1 MPASTPNS
9 TPAPGVNATRLAA
22 LHLLCAMGWKYV
34 TPQACLVRR
43 GGNRGLLLEDS
54 LLEFLR
60 VRRFSFQ
67 DQSCALSNTALA
79 SVLASLKALQNWPGD
94 NHRLYDMLK
103 DGVDVMELIPNQ
115 QAQSISVPLIDWQNQ
130 RANLFEVTQQ
140 LALPGQAGE
149 FDIVCFINGIPV
161 CAMLASDVAASV
173 LVRQHCQW
181 QGMEPGRVPSLYLFA
196 QVLLALGGEDG
207 RYASILSGEKFW
219 TRWNEEEMP
228 LASLQRLRRTPL
240 PAETATALLADL
252 APAQRQAVRSQWSL
266 QEATDAPVFT
276 AAEQLLCG
284 LLLPER
290 LLAYLDWAVAREQR
304 SSKRVARSHQFFAVR
319 ALLARLSQHLP
330 GASPKELGARAGGVL
345 WHTTGSGKSLTMIF
359 LLQALQRDPVL
370 RECRVIVVT
379 DRLDLQDQLASSFL
393 KHGIFGERDVYGLD
407 RDTTL
412 RAQSGKELAQMIG
425 GNRSKLMF
433 AMLHKFNGALMQEV
447 CRNPSDKIIVLVDEA
462 HRSHGGELH
471 ARMRRVLKRA
481 AFVAFTGTPL
491 LKHEKTRLQFGPILH
506 RYTMQRALAEQ
517 MITPL
522 LYEERQA
529 QLVLDPQRLQLW
541 FDRAGLNAQ
550 QQANSLRALARK
562 PLLQSALARIEMI
575 AWDIAL
581 HFNTTIKQTGSGLK
595 GLVATS
601 SKQDAV
607 RYHYY
612 LQQTGLVSS
621 AVLISPPEP
630 DDDAVPPDVAGPP
643 TVSAWWQAHVGK
655 QRASYEARCL
665 KQYAEAGQ
673 LDLLIVVDRLLTGF
687 DQPRA
692 GVLYLDKSLQ
702 QHGLLQAIA
711 RVNRLHEAKRFGLL
725 VDYRQNL
732 RPLDTALQAYQALAQ
747 EQEQEQEPVQ
757 AQMQAQLLDYEPE
770 DLADLYQAQAQQVA
784 RLPQLL
790 RQLEQCFPP
799 EAGDV
804 LAQYRQALWPQYV
817 SLAGS
822 RIDQRQGLRETFF
835 SVLGE
840 FAACLRLAWVA
851 QTQLAEA
858 ETAAGL
864 PLMHYQQRLEF
875 FIELAQLV
883 RHDLEKQ
890 LDPASPILL
899 AGPDSA
905 SAPPDGQAAGFVGQ
919 AVGDVPAAADRPTG
933 ADSLVYRTRA
943 SAEAQ
948 AVWLRDHAVQAL
960 EVRQMRSQYVLPAGG
975 SVPLPEHWSAEQIR
989 SELDMLRTR
998 ITKRIDVDLD
1008 DDPYAQQELGRRLQ
1022 QSLADLNAAQP
1033 LARYRTLQQLE
1044 HSVLQREVPGVPQV
1058 LAGQRIASACYGV
1071 FLLQL
1076 GQEALTQLS
1085 EEQQTGLLQLAQ
1097 WVQQEAKSLHL
1108 AAADVERNVSQ
1119 HLNKHL
1125 FTLVGATRA
1134 VAITRRIVQLLASH
1148 LRFIS

>member
-1 MPASTPNS
+1 MPASTSNS
-9 TPAPGVNATRLAA
+9 TPTPGVNTTRLAA
-22 LHLLCAMGWKYV
+22 LQLLCAMGWKYV
-34 TPQACLVRR
+34 TPQACLARR
-43 GGNRGLLLEDS
+43 GGSRGLLLEDS

-60 VRRFSFQ
+60 ARRFSFQ

-94 NHRLYDMLK
+94 NHRLYAMLK

-140 LALPGQAGE
+140 LALPGQPGE

-252 APAQRQAVRSQWSL
+252 APAQRQAVRSQWSV

-276 AAEQLLCG
+276 PAEQLLCG

-330 GASPKELGARAGGVL
+330 GASAKELGARAGGVV

-393 KHGIFGERDVYGLD
+393 KHGVFAADKTYGLG

-425 GNRSKLMF
+425 SNRSTLMF
-433 AMLHKFNGALMQEV
+433 TLLHKFNGALMQEV

-529 QLVLDPQRLQLW
+529 QLVLDPERLQHW
-541 FDRAGLNAQ
+541 FAHAGLNAA
-550 QQANSLRALARK
+550 QQAHSLRALARK

-581 HFNTTIKQTGSGLK
+581 HFNTTIKQTGAGLK
-595 GLVATS
+595 GLVAAS

-665 KQYAEAGQ
+665 KQYAEPGQ

-747 EQEQEQEPVQ
+747 VHAQAQVQ
-757 AQMQAQLLDYEPE
+757 AQLDDYEPE

-784 RLPQLL
+784 RVPQLL

-804 LAQYRQALWPQYV
+804 LAQYRQALWPQHV
-817 SLAGS
+817 SGAGA
-822 RIDQRQGLRETFF
+822 RIDLRQGLRETFF

-851 QTQLAEA
+851 QTQLAVA
-858 ETAAGL
+858 ENAAGS
-864 PLMHYQQRLEF
+864 PLLHYQQRLEF

-890 LDPASPILL
+890 FDPASPILL
-899 AGPDSA
+899 TGPGS
-905 SAPPDGQAAGFVGQ
+905 SNVPHDGQPAGFIGLDMGE
-919 AVGDVPAAADRPTG
+919 APAAAGIGTDLPQA
-933 ADSLVYRTRA
+933 ADSLVYRMRTG
-943 SAEAQ
+943 AERQ
-948 AVWLRDHAVQAL
+948 AAWLRDHAVQAL

-1044 HSVLQREVPGVPQV
+1044 HSVLQRQVPGVPQV
-1058 LAGQRIASACYGV
+1058 LAGQRLASACYGV

-1076 GQEALTQLS
+1076 GESALEQMS
-1085 EEQQTGLLQLAQ
+1085 AEQQSSLLQLAQ

-1125 FTLVGATRA
+1125 FLLVGATRA

-1148 LRFIS
+1148 LRLIS